1 MRLNFNDLEML
12 KPLLKEQ
19 TQSELDF
26 IIKYLTKLCEEN
38 PEFELCDGDYFLHP
52 QNDRER
58 AKNRSIFP
66 HDLNPMY
73 RGASGRVY
81 LEKDKIIKSSVDI
94 IDNEL
99 HELFVNLIIKDFI
112 RKNPKFKNNFIDISG
127 FFLCGQN
134 VVEKLQLQLV
144 GNQHSK
150 KFLFHIPIKNRDQ
163 FKLKTLDCDGKFI
176 FSDEKGEH
184 LLKKVE
190 YYENF
195 LTLTSDSE
203 IDLKKGMVNIDYLP
217 KIIDRNILDVCVD
230 TNLKLHIIQEYK
242 NECLTLKDLLQE
254 NALTYEQFMLI
265 TIKVFTILDELYKY
279 EIDGEQC
286 YFRHMDLH
294 VGNIMVDISTW
305 EPIIFDFGLS
315 SIKYKGKYYTS
326 PEDQTKETK
335 FFTKYGIDETF
346 KNYCLSDLV
355 FFVRLV

>member
-112 RKNPKFKNNFIDISG
+112 RKI
-127 FFLCGQN
+127 QN
-134 VVEKLQLQLV
+134 L
-144 GNQHSK
+144 
-150 KFLFHIPIKNRDQ
+150 
-163 FKLKTLDCDGKFI
+163 
-176 FSDEKGEH
+176 
-184 LLKKVE
+184 
-190 YYENF
+190 
-195 LTLTSDSE
+195 
-203 IDLKKGMVNIDYLP
+203 
-217 KIIDRNILDVCVD
+217 KIIL
-230 TNLKLHIIQEYK
+230 
-242 NECLTLKDLLQE
+242 
-254 NALTYEQFMLI
+254 
-265 TIKVFTILDELYKY
+265 
-279 EIDGEQC
+279 
-286 YFRHMDLH
+286 
-294 VGNIMVDISTW
+294 
-305 EPIIFDFGLS
+305 
-315 SIKYKGKYYTS
+315 
-326 PEDQTKETK
+326 
-335 FFTKYGIDETF
+335 
-346 KNYCLSDLV
+346 
-355 FFVRLV
+355 